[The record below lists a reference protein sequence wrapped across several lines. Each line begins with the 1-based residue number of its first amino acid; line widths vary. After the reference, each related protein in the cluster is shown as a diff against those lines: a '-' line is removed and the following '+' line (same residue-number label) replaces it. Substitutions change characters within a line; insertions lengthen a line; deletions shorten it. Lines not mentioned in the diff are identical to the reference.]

1 MKFFVDVNLSKS
13 KKFLEDHPNLVNVKD
28 VINEKVTDKNLIKH
42 AKKRGYGIYTQDK
55 ECALYALIAEVPV
68 WYRDQKTKQ
77 SHKMKSQQL
86 KFTKNEKKSRL

>member
-13 KKFLEDHPNLVNVKD
+13 KKFLEEHPNLFNVKD

-55 ECALYALIAEVPV
+55 ECALNALIAEVPV
-68 WYRDQKTKQ
+68 WYRNQRTKE
-77 SHKMKSQQL
+77 SYKLKSQRI
-86 KFTKNEKKSRL
+86 KFTKKEKKDRL